1 MGDSI
6 FSLTMVMPVTSADS
20 LSEEETLN
28 KASSKYTLNKIRVV
42 RSSSDRV
49 TVMQDIS
56 KRLLL

>member
-6 FSLTMVMPVTSADS
+6 FSLTMVMPVTSTDS

>member
-1 MGDSI
+1 
-6 FSLTMVMPVTSADS
+6 MVMPVTSADS

>member
-6 FSLTMVMPVTSADS
+6 FSLTMVMPVTSTDS

-56 KRLLL
+56 KRLSL

>member
-6 FSLTMVMPVTSADS
+6 FSLTMVMPVTSTDS

-42 RSSSDRV
+42 RSSSDRE

>member
-56 KRLLL
+56 KRLSL